1 MMGSCQRQNGD
12 REAARHR
19 MDELD
24 RRWRKR
30 LSKCGETVNVC
41 TTCPARIITTART
54 KTKVRGEIASGLSV
68 SGEEMM
74 EGCVC
79 VCVHSMCVCV
89 RECEFSLVLLSF
101 LAAKNRISQQQ
112 CASLHFVYICYPMK

>member
-1 MMGSCQRQNGD
+1 MNRALPLTLYILGKD
-12 REAARHR
+12 
-19 MDELD
+19 DEKKEKGAVMFLYCN
-24 RRWRKR
+24 
-30 LSKCGETVNVC
+30 LELISLC

-79 VCVHSMCVCV
+79 VCTVCVCV
-89 RECEFSLVLLSF
+89 
-101 LAAKNRISQQQ
+101 
-112 CASLHFVYICYPMK
+112 